1 MAKQNNGAQEKD
13 ANIQVVVRCREVPS
27 RSVRNSAS
35 VVVPPIY
42 GQDVKIGGT
51 PSIARSFH
59 FDGVFGPKATQENV
73 YDKVVSPILHEVMQG
88 YNCTIFAYGQTGTGK
103 TYTMEGDLDN
113 GLSTGVGSTPMRIS
127 TSTVETSTSGM
138 GTKDLL
144 NNTRMSQQAGMIP
157 RTLYNLFYAL
167 DKQSAEYYVRVSY
180 VELYNEELRDLL
192 VGTDTGIITEDNTA
206 GMSRGGFE
214 STGGSLK
221 VFDSG
226 TDKGVVIQGLEEKI
240 VTSAREAVGL
250 MQQGAMRRK
259 VASTRCNDASSRS
272 HAIFT
277 ITVFI
282 RERAVTVEGEDIVK
296 LGKLNLVD
304 LAGSENIGR
313 SGAQDMRARE
323 AGSINKSLL
332 VLGRVITALVEK
344 NSHVPYR
351 ESKLTY
357 IIKDSL
363 GGRTRTCMIATISTA
378 ADNMEETVKTLQYA
392 SQAKGI
398 RNRPVA
404 NKKVSKSEIV
414 HDMQLQM
421 EQLRRDLDAARDG
434 NGFYVTHES
443 YAELTQQAH
452 ASKEIVDEWKQRVAL
467 WEDEVQRVRK
477 EHNDL
482 SRAHEVTQR
491 ELSVASEAL
500 VATRNNL
507 ARTTSDLRQQTV
519 LTRAHAHHEDALDE
533 AASTLRGA
541 LGASTRDTTALHG
554 KVSRMRDREGLNLQ
568 AVAGIVDQVEIKA
581 AQVLAAVDEHRTRG
595 DLQTQ
600 QLLQTLQKRVGE
612 KFEAEVSAALR
623 AHAEDASKAM
633 DNVVSSAHKDHNT
646 ARERCDAAA
655 GRSVALIEELRI
667 AAETAV
673 AEGVAACSEFSKEIQ
688 RHSSQQTVAL
698 EAAASDIRTQLEAS
712 VARASDVLRESQKQN
727 AAVLDALQADMQ
739 ALETRH
745 VQDVEALQT
754 HIRQLGERGRVEDDR
769 LMAAMQAAVAERRE
783 REQAALD
790 ALYEKSTEQAKSYA
804 AATAVLAERPRAV
817 AAALDVSGN
826 ALRSA
831 LTATQTDATGRLE
844 AFHTIGIQAA
854 ASLESLAQGHAE
866 TVGKKLTAIGTD
878 VVGHAQQGLSASAA
892 ESGQAVD
899 SLCHTAADALALM
912 QQHAS
917 VGVQGVHSTAEQA
930 LAEWR
935 TTRGSL
941 VSLAQA
947 QSTERDE
954 SARKLGHGVS
964 KILEIVSHDANEKVS
979 ATISSGSTPPPQR
992 KHLGVE
998 SWNIT
1003 RPHSFIIEK
1012 LIADHSL
1019 LEEAS
1024 QLDWT
1029 GIPASERTVSDP
1041 LADNEG
1047 DSRMVVSGDDIK
1059 HHFIATPPPSADV
1072 LTNGTSPG
1080 RLEPGI
1086 LRKRSSENAV
1096 SPASDISSQPPT
1108 RRPRIRNMRSDA
1120 ELDGNNAGVD
1130 SNVSGIPVPA
1140 AVPSRLP
1147 APRRSRRTR
1156 G

>member
-1 MAKQNNGAQEKD
+1 MNLEA
-13 ANIQVVVRCREVPS
+13 PS
-27 RSVRNSAS
+27 RAVRNSAS

-42 GQDVKIGGT
+42 GQDVKIGGS
-51 PSIARSFH
+51 PAIARSFH

-103 TYTMEGDLDN
+103 TYTMEGDLEN
-113 GLSTGVGSTPMRIS
+113 GPSSVGSTPIASRIPK
-127 TSTVETSTSGM
+127 STVEPTSAV
-138 GTKDLL
+138 GTDLL
-144 NNTRMSQQAGMIP
+144 NSTRMSQQAGMIP

-192 VGTDTGIITEDNTA
+192 VGTDTGGMAEDHT

-214 STGGSLK
+214 PMGGNLK

-226 TDKGVVIQGLEEKI
+226 SDKGVVIQGLEEKI

-250 MQQGAMRRK
+250 LQQGAIRRK

-344 NSHVPYR
+344 NNHVPYR

-467 WEDEVQRVRK
+467 WEDEVQRVQR
-477 EHNDL
+477 EHSEL
-482 SRAHEVTQR
+482 TRAHEATQR
-491 ELSVASEAL
+491 ELAATSEAL
-500 VATRNNL
+500 AATRSDL
-507 ARTTSDLRQQTV
+507 ARTTNDLRQQTV
-519 LTRAHAHHEDALDE
+519 LTRAHAYHEGALDS
-533 AASTLRGA
+533 AATRLRGA

-554 KVSRMRDREGLNLQ
+554 KVARMGERERLNLQ
-568 AVAGIVDQVEIKA
+568 AVAQISEQVGKEA
-581 AQVLAAVDEHRTRG
+581 ARVLAVVAEQRTRG
-595 DLQTQ
+595 DAQTQ
-600 QLLQTLQKRVGE
+600 QLLLTLQKRVGE
-612 KFEAEVSAALR
+612 QFEKDVVAALQ
-623 AHAEDASKAM
+623 AHADDARNAM
-633 DNVVSSAHKDHNT
+633 QNAASSAQEKQQA

-655 GRSVALIEELRI
+655 GRSVALAEELRR
-667 AAETAV
+667 AAEAAV
-673 AEGVAACSEFSKEIQ
+673 AEGVAACAEFSKGIQ
-688 RHSSQQTVAL
+688 SHSAQQTAAL
-698 EAAASDIRTQLEAS
+698 EAAAAGIRSQLDTC
-712 VARASDVLRESQKQN
+712 VAKASDVLRESQKRN
-727 AAVLDALQADMQ
+727 VAVLDALQADVQ
-739 ALETRH
+739 ALESRH
-745 VQDVEALQT
+745 AMDVEALQRS
-754 HIRQLGERGRVEDDR
+754 IQELGERGRAEDEQ
-769 LMAAMQAAVAERRE
+769 LVAAVQAAVAERRE
-783 REQAALD
+783 REQKALD
-790 ALYEKSTEQAKSYA
+790 ALCEESSEQAQSHA
-804 AATAVLAERPRAV
+804 AATAALAKQPRAV
-817 AAALDVSGN
+817 AAALEASGDT
-826 ALRSA
+826 LRSA
-831 LTATQTDATGRLE
+831 LTAAQTDTGGQLE
-844 AFHTIGIQAA
+844 AFQTIGAQAA
-854 ASLESLAQGHAE
+854 ASLESMTQGHTEVIRNKLAALGTE
-866 TVGKKLTAIGTD
+866 AVGQ
-878 VVGHAQQGLSASAA
+878 AQQGIGAAA
-892 ESGQAVD
+892 EESRQAAD
-899 SLCHTAADALALM
+899 ALCRSAADALALTQQRASAGM
-912 QQHAS
+912 QA
-917 VGVQGVHSTAEQA
+917 VQSTAEQA

-935 TTRGSL
+935 TARSSL
-941 VSLAQA
+941 VALAQT
-947 QSTERDE
+947 QSEERED
-954 SARKLGHGVS
+954 SARELGRGVS
-964 KILEIVSHDANEKVS
+964 AIAEVVSRESEANVA
-979 ATISSGSTPPPQR
+979 ATVPSGSTPPPR
-992 KHLGVE
+992 RMHVGID

-1003 RPHSFIIEK
+1003 RPHSFIVER
-1012 LIADHSL
+1012 LAADCSL
-1019 LEEAS
+1019 LEDSA

-1029 GIPASERTVSDP
+1029 GQPASERPVSP
-1041 LADNEG
+1041 PMKEG
-1047 DSRMVVSGDDIK
+1047 DCPMAVSPGDR
-1059 HHFIATPPPSADV
+1059 HAIATPPPSADAV
-1072 LTNGTSPG
+1072 VNGETPG
-1080 RLEPGI
+1080 FVEPSMP
-1086 LRKRSSENAV
+1086 RKRSSENAA
-1096 SPASDISSQPPT
+1096 SPASDAASQPPT
-1108 RRPRIRNMRSDA
+1108 RRPRIRSMRSSA
-1120 ELDGNNAGVD
+1120 ELNGNMEESEA
-1130 SNVSGIPVPA
+1130 SGIPVPA
-1140 AVPSRLP
+1140 PSRLP